1 VPSLQQ
7 GKSIKPEEIIPHP
20 HRHPCEAIQPR
31 PCGFSRPS
39 STFSYWSLLLV
50 HNDRQAYQM
59 DRGGPDP
66 QHGGFHLRRCF
77 IAGWVSR
84 FGVPATVTSDRGR
97 QFTSAIW
104 EVLCRR
110 LGIHHVTTA
119 AYHPQSNGMIE
130 RAHRQIKD
138 ALRSRAASDN
148 WTTHLPW
155 ILLGLR
161 AAPKDDSNTSSAELV
176 FGCRI
181 TVPGQFLDSPELPAT
196 SFLEELQ
203 DVQPIPTR
211 QRFYAEVAAAL
222 PPGLL
227 AAKFVYI
234 QKGGSVP
241 PLSPP
246 YEGPFSVVEA
256 GSKFFTVD
264 ISGRRETVSV
274 DRLKPHTG
282 SSTPTPAVPPRRGRP
297 LGTKRSVSAA
307 PPAATGLD
315 LGGSPVATPTG

>member
-1 VPSLQQ
+1 M
-7 GKSIKPEEIIPHP
+7 ID
-20 HRHPCEAIQPR
+20 RHTRWIEAIPI
-31 PCGFSRPS
+31 PNMEA
-39 STFSYWSLLLV
+39 STCA
-50 HNDRQAYQM
+50 DA
-59 DRGGPDP
+59 
-66 QHGGFHLRRCF
+66 F

-110 LGIHHVTTA
+110 LGIHHVTTT

-138 ALRSRAASDN
+138 ALRSRAAGDK
-148 WTTHLPW
+148 WPAHLPW

-181 TVPGQFLDSPELPAT
+181 TVPGQFLDSPEPPAI
-196 SFLEELQ
+196 SFLEALQ

-211 QRFYAEVAAAL
+211 QRSYAEVAAAL
-222 PPGLL
+222 PPELL
-227 AAKFVYI
+227 AAKFVYT
-234 QKGGSVP
+234 KGGSVP

-256 GSKFFTVD
+256 GPKFFTVD
-264 ISGRRETVSV
+264 IGGRRETVSV
-274 DRLKPHTG
+274 DRLKPYMG
-282 SSTPTPAVPPRRGRP
+282 PPLRPRRFPRDVDAPLAPRGQSRP
-297 LGTKRSVSAA
+297 CLRRQRASTW
-307 PPAATGLD
+307 
-315 LGGSPVATPTG
+315 GGALWRPQRAK